1 MFKKILKLVLPP
13 LLMLPILWVY
23 RKISYFRLGAKYGNP
38 NDPYFLFDGKN
49 SLFKSILLE
58 TRLYGEYGCGKS
70 TKWVLNNTN
79 SKILAVD
86 SSNQWVDVVIND
98 NLENNIRLDIKYIDV
113 GAVGFMGYPI
123 NYNKSDSY
131 KDYTNWIWE
140 QSMKP
145 DTVLIDGRFRVCC
158 FLTSLKFADEGTRI
172 IFDDYVGRPHY
183 HVVEKFIDRKEVCG
197 RQCLFVVPKN
207 DDLDFEAL
215 DIEIANF
222 RHVMN

>member
-1 MFKKILKLVLPP
+1 
-13 LLMLPILWVY
+13 
-23 RKISYFRLGAKYGNP
+23 
-38 NDPYFLFDGKN
+38 
-49 SLFKSILLE
+49 
-58 TRLYGEYGCGKS
+58 
-70 TKWVLNNTN
+70 
-79 SKILAVD
+79 
-86 SSNQWVDVVIND
+86 
-98 NLENNIRLDIKYIDV
+98 
-113 GAVGFMGYPI
+113 MGYPI

-140 QSMKP
+140 QSIKP